1 MAFNPRD
8 PSFHKS
14 NYSHKVDLFRIRR
27 NKRKEKSRSQAF
39 EDSFIEWTSFY
50 RANPHRFVEDYFN
63 IKLKPFQCILLWA
76 MMNNYFFMF
85 IGSRGIGKSFLTA
98 IYVCVRCVLYPETKI
113 IITSGVKS
121 QGISVIRKIK
131 DEILSKSPLFQ
142 REVRDLNTGNQDPRI
157 DFYNGSWIRV
167 VAPKDSARGARAN
180 LLLVD
185 EFILVEKDIID
196 TVFKKMLTSPRH
208 PKFLNKPE
216 YANREDLRERNMQMY
231 LSSAGMKTHWGY
243 ETMKSYTK
251 QMLNGANYFVCHL
264 PYYLGI
270 QEKIY
275 DHEAMKEEAQE
286 SGFSEMKWAI
296 EMEAVW
302 WGETESAFFKF
313 NDIDINRQISTA
325 YYPRDREIITMQNP
339 PEIPKK
345 LPKEKRILSVDVAA
359 MAGNSNDASV
369 FTLLCIIP
377 KGKRYE
383 RQVRYME
390 DMVGTDFQTQAL
402 RVRQLFK
409 DFDCDYIVLDSKNV
423 GMGIYDNLIIPL
435 HDPKRGE
442 EYEPLNCM
450 NREDLQDRCK
460 DPLAPKVIYA
470 IAATNE
476 LNMEIANRMANS
488 LKMGL
493 LRLLVPETVGR
504 EGMIQDKKIKFEELP
519 ENVQAKL
526 RYPYMQTEYFILEVM
541 NLETK
546 LSDNNTFKLVTSGTA
561 RKDRYSSLSY
571 GNYFASELERDLIKP
586 EGKFDPKAFG
596 SFRKPK
602 SII

>member
-1 MAFNPRD
+1 
-8 PSFHKS
+8 
-14 NYSHKVDLFRIRR
+14 
-27 NKRKEKSRSQAF
+27 
-39 EDSFIEWTSFY
+39 
-50 RANPHRFVEDYFN
+50 
-63 IKLKPFQCILLWA
+63 
-76 MMNNYFFMF
+76 
-85 IGSRGIGKSFLTA
+85 
-98 IYVCVRCVLYPETKI
+98 
-113 IITSGVKS
+113 
-121 QGISVIRKIK
+121 
-131 DEILSKSPLFQ
+131 
-142 REVRDLNTGNQDPRI
+142 
-157 DFYNGSWIRV
+157 
-167 VAPKDSARGARAN
+167 
-180 LLLVD
+180 
-185 EFILVEKDIID
+185 
-196 TVFKKMLTSPRH
+196 MLTSPRH